1 MGASTMDRRAF
12 FSVTGTALG
21 VMLLASAGCG
31 PKGLSADLAKQECF
45 ANQARIKGMF
55 DLFYAD
61 SGEYPPIGIVVEKL
75 GVKCPSGGKYS
86 FDAKTVTV
94 SCSVHGHS

>member
-1 MGASTMDRRAF
+1 MDRRDFLRMAG
-12 FSVTGTALG
+12 TGLG
-21 VMLLASAGCG
+21 VTLLALTGCG
-31 PKGLSADLAKQECF
+31 PQGLSAAMAKQECF
-45 ANQARIKGMF
+45 ANQTKIRDMF

-75 GVKCPSGGKYS
+75 GVKCPSGGVYR

-94 SCSVHGHS
+94 SCTVHGHG